1 MKKTWLRA
9 LYDAGTALE
18 IRGDRLI
25 LKLLWASLRRAAKKR
40 RKK

>member
-1 MKKTWLRA
+1 MNRTWIRA

-18 IRGDRLI
+18 IRADRLI
-25 LKLLWASLRRAAKKR
+25 LKLLWAPLRRAVKGS